1 VVVRDYQEAGLFLR
15 LEDLHPEEVLFHILL
30 LLEIDLKRIQVVEG
44 HQVRHTLHEKVVG
57 VISVVLD
64 VVRRRH
70 NQDLLPRI
78 HQIQAHLDRNLRV
91 LAIGSLVRRA
101 DLWEEAFVV
110 GGMPCR

>member
-1 VVVRDYQEAGLFLR
+1 MVVRDYQEAGLFQR
-15 LEDLHPEEVLFHILL
+15 LEDLRLEGVLFHILL
-30 LLEIDLKRIQVVEG
+30 LLLLAIGLRIQVVG

-70 NQDLLPRI
+70 NQDLLRRI
-78 HQIQAHLDRNLRV
+78 HQIQVHLDHNLRV

-101 DLWEEAFVV
+101 DLWVEAFVV